1 MESVQEIIQLPPY
14 RTSSILSAFFKCL
27 LAIKPRIFSLN
38 WLINQIMLTSFYVP
52 AIQPLG
58 TDEDGFIPHEQPMN
72 NRRPL
77 KVSRTQES
85 SD

>member
-1 MESVQEIIQLPPY
+1 
-14 RTSSILSAFFKCL
+14 
-27 LAIKPRIFSLN
+27 
-38 WLINQIMLTSFYVP
+38 MLTSFYVP

-77 KVSRTQES
+77 KVSMTQEITVTES
-85 SD
+85 LGSEVRFLDLLIAI